1 MNSRRE
7 LIFGALGLGIL
18 SLVVF
23 LLVQEATRGT
33 GPGEELTVTPTVTVT
48 VTEDPVTSPPPTVP
62 PPTPNPQTYT
72 VQAGD
77 TLNGIAER
85 FKISMQDLQAKN
97 SITDPN
103 NIFAGQ
109 KLVLPEPGERVEVS
123 TPASGES
130 GEIIYVV
137 KSGDTLFA
145 IAQEYGV
152 TTGDIVKRNGGDI
165 DPQQLYVGKVLR
177 IPTRPLTP
185 PPPRKTATATT
196 GVSSPR

>member
-23 LLVQEATRGT
+23 LLVQEATRGP
-33 GPGEELTVTPTVTVT
+33 GPDEELTVTPTVTVT
-48 VTEDPVTSPPPTVP
+48 ATEDPVTSPTPSVTPT
-62 PPTPNPQTYT
+62 PTPNPQTYT
-72 VQAGD
+72 VRAGD
-77 TLNGIAER
+77 TLNGIAKQ
-85 FKISMQDLQAKN
+85 FNISLVDLAAKN

-103 NIFAGQ
+103 NIYAGQ
-109 KLVLPEPGERVEVS
+109 VIVLPKPDERVEAS

-152 TTGDIVKRNGGDI
+152 TTSDIVELNGDIN
-165 DPQQLYVGKVLR
+165 PQQLYVGKNLR
-177 IPTRPLTP
+177 IPTRPRTP
-185 PPPRKTATATT
+185 PPPRETATT

>member
-23 LLVQEATRGT
+23 LLVQEAIRA
-33 GPGEELTVTPTVTVT
+33 PDPDKELTVTPTVTVT
-48 VTEDPVTSPPPTVP
+48 ATEDPVTSPTPSVTPT
-62 PPTPNPQTYT
+62 PTPNPQTYT

-77 TLNGIAER
+77 TLNGIAVR
-85 FKISMQDLQAKN
+85 FKISMGDLASKN

-109 KLVLPEPGERVEVS
+109 KLQLPEPGERVQAP
-123 TPASGES
+123 TARSGES

-152 TTGDIVKRNGGDI
+152 TTRDIVELNGDIT
-165 DPQQLYVGKVLR
+165 PQQLYVGKNLR
-177 IPTRPLTP
+177 IPPQPLTP
-185 PPPRKTATATT
+185 PPPRKTATTAI
-196 GVSSPR
+196 GVSSPL

>member
-185 PPPRKTATATT
+185 PPPRTTATATT

>member
-23 LLVQEATRGT
+23 LLVQEATRG
-33 GPGEELTVTPTVTVT
+33 PGSDEELTVTPTVTVT
-48 VTEDPVTSPPPTVP
+48 VTEDPVISPTPTVR

-77 TLNGIAER
+77 TLNGIAVR
-85 FKISMQDLQAKN
+85 FKISMADLQAKN
-97 SITDPN
+97 SINDPN
-103 NIFAGQ
+103 NIYAGQ
-109 KLVLPEPGERVEVS
+109 ILLLPEPGERIQAP
-123 TPASGES
+123 TAQSGES
-130 GEIIYVV
+130 DETIYVV

-145 IAQEYGV
+145 IAQQFGV
-152 TTGDIVKRNGGDI
+152 TSGDIVELNGDI
-165 DPQQLYVGKVLR
+165 DPQKLFVGKILR
-177 IPTRPLTP
+177 IPSRSRTP
-185 PPPRKTATATT
+185 PPPRNTATAAI